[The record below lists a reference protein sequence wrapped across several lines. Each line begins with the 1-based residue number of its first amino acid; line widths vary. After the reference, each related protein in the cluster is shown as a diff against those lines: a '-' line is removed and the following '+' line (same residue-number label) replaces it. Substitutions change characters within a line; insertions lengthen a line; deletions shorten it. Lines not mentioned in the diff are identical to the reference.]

1 MRRAA
6 EFAVF
11 LSLAA
16 GLHLAVAAFGPQAEG
31 AQSAGQGG
39 DAAVSLQAASAELS
53 EMVARWDTPP
63 EVTEQTP
70 ERISEP
76 ELQQA
81 DPPPVPLAAL
91 DVPPVPAP
99 QGPGLQMPQ
108 SDSVPDRTVTEPA
121 PPPETPEKI
130 RMSEVRPQERPPEL
144 RKPAPAKPKAQ
155 SNAHPKVEPRKQKP
169 APASRSSAAQR
180 ASGAGGSTNAGT
192 GQNTG
197 AATLSAGQRQSLF
210 AQWGAQVRR
219 KIESGKRYP
228 SSARG
233 ATGTVQISIT
243 VGRDGS
249 LHKVSVVG
257 SSGSSALDDAAMRAV
272 KSARRFPR
280 APAQLT
286 DPTYTFTLAMQFNA

>member
-11 LSLAA
+11 LGLAA
-16 GLHLAVAAFGPQAEG
+16 GLHLAVAAFGPQADG

-39 DAAVSLQAASAELS
+39 DAAVSLEAASAEIS

-63 EVTEQTP
+63 DAAEQTP
-70 ERISEP
+70 DRMSEP
-76 ELQQA
+76 ELPSA
-81 DPPPVPLAAL
+81 DPPPPPAAL
-91 DVPPVPAP
+91 EAPPVPAP
-99 QGPGLQMPQ
+99 QGPGLQVPQ
-108 SDSVPDRTVTEPA
+108 TESVPDRTVTEPA
-121 PPPETPEKI
+121 PPPETPEQI
-130 RMSEVRPQERPPEL
+130 RFSEIRPQERPPEL
-144 RKPAPAKPKAQ
+144 RKPAPTQPKAE
-155 SNAHPKVEPRKQKP
+155 PKVEPRKQKP
-169 APASRSSAAQR
+169 APTSRSSAAQR
-180 ASGAGGSTNAGT
+180 ASGAGGSTNAGAA
-192 GQNTG
+192 QSTG

-233 ATGTVQISIT
+233 ASGTVRVSIT
-243 VGRDGS
+243 VGRDGT
-249 LHKVSVVG
+249 LRGVSVAG
-257 SSGSSALDDAAMRAV
+257 SSGNSALDDAAIRAV

-286 DPTYTFTLAMQFNA
+286 DPTYTFTLAMQFSA